1 MYTKP
6 QRLISKIE
14 NLGNYVEGFDI
25 YNSKFLS
32 MILDPKIERVDF
44 TIQTSQFRP
53 DLIAKRFYGDESY
66 MGLVIVQSRK
76 SLNEFTEGTTI
87 QLIPKNKLEELLRK
101 VEN

>member
-14 NLGNYVEGFDI
+14 NLGNYVEGYDI

-32 MILDPKIERVDF
+32 MILDPKLERINY
-44 TIQTSQFRP
+44 TIQTSEYRP

-76 SLNEFTEGTTI
+76 TLNEFKEGLTI
-87 QLIPKNKLEELLRK
+87 SLIPKNKLDELLRN
-101 VEN
+101 VVN

>member
-32 MILDPKIERVDF
+32 MILDPKIEKINF
-44 TIQTSQFRP
+44 TIQTSEYRP
-53 DLIAKRFYGDESY
+53 DLVAKRFYGDESY

-76 SLNEFTEGTTI
+76 SLNEFKEGTTI
-87 QLIPKNKLEELLRK
+87 QLIPKNKLDELLRN
-101 VEN
+101 VIN

>member
-32 MILDPKIERVDF
+32 MILDPKIEKINF
-44 TIQTSQFRP
+44 TIQTSEYRP

-76 SLNEFTEGTTI
+76 SLNEFKEGTTI
-87 QLIPKNKLEELLRK
+87 QLIPKNKLDELLRN
-101 VEN
+101 VIN

>member
-32 MILDPKIERVDF
+32 MILDPKLEKIPYL
-44 TIQTSQFRP
+44 IQTSECRP

-76 SLNEFTEGTTI
+76 SLNGFQEGTVL
-87 QLIPKNKLEELLRK
+87 QLIPKNKLDELLRN
-101 VEN
+101 VVN

>member
-14 NLGNYVEGFDI
+14 NLGNYVEGYDI

-32 MILDPKIERVDF
+32 MILDPKLERVSYL
-44 TIQTSQFRP
+44 IQTSECRP

-66 MGLVIVQSRK
+66 LGLVIVQSRK
-76 SLNEFTEGTTI
+76 SLAEFKEGTTI
-87 QLIPKNKLEELLRK
+87 QLIPKNKLDELLK
-101 VEN
+101 TVSN

>member
-14 NLGNYVEGFDI
+14 NLGNYVEGYDI

-32 MILDPKIERVDF
+32 MILDPKLERINY
-44 TIQTSQFRP
+44 TIQTSEYRP
-53 DLIAKRFYGDESY
+53 DLVAKRFYGDESY

-76 SLNEFTEGTTI
+76 TLSEFKEGLTI
-87 QLIPKNKLEELLRK
+87 SLIPKNKLDELLRN
-101 VEN
+101 VVN